1 MIFLVPEDRTPNQP
15 ARPCAHLDT
24 LVAEGCCG
32 LLARRDGY
40 EEAGQS
46 LIDSQ
51 QVLAEF
57 LGLLQVSMCK

>member
-1 MIFLVPEDRTPNQP
+1 MLPEDCTASQCAGPN
-15 ARPCAHLDT
+15 AHLDA

-32 LLARRDGY
+32 LLAQREAY
-40 EEAGQS
+40 EEES
-46 LIDSQ
+46 ESPLHSQ